1 MAVEILGCIDR
12 NLIEVRLS
20 YAPGTVCVA
29 CASRKREAFWYALD
43 RDFHRFAAVDVRQA
57 RGQVKLNCLVF
68 EAGYVSDCYVG
79 CVGNRVD
86 ANAEVLRDNRCFTIA
101 GFGRGGFERQVDL
114 AVEILRCIDR
124 NLIEIRLSDAPGP
137 VGIACASRKREAF
150 WYALDRDL
158 HRFAAVDV
166 SKACTEVER
175 DSLIFEAGCIGCG
188 QVRCVR
194 DGSHVDFNRCSRC
207 QSASIGHCIAKLG
220 WARVVRVRLEFD
232 LAVIQQLHG
241 TVFCPRDAYDT
252 ERIAVKVGVVAKQLI
267 GVQIQRSIF
276 GHGERVVHG
285 RVGFIDVVD
294 FDLNVTCPRLGSIGA
309 SDLEVDLGC
318 LFEV

>member
-1 MAVEILGCIDR
+1 MAAEILGCIDR

-29 CASRKREAFWYALD
+29 CASRKCEALWYALD
-43 RDFHRFAAVDVRQA
+43 RDLHRFATIDVRQA
-57 RGQVKLNCLVF
+57 RCKVQLDRLVF
-68 EAGYVSDCYVG
+68 EAGYVSDSYVG

-86 ANAEVLRDNRCFTIA
+86 VNAEVLRNNCCFTIA

-114 AVEILRCIDR
+114 AAEILWCIDR
-124 NLIEIRLSDAPGP
+124 NLVQVRLSYAPGT
-137 VGIACASRKREAF
+137 VGVACAGRKREALR
-150 WYALDRDL
+150 YTLDRDL
-158 HRFAAVDV
+158 HRFATIDV

-207 QSASIGHCIAKLG
+207 QSASVGHCIAKLG

-241 TVFCPRDAYDT
+241 TVFCTRDAYDT

-285 RVGFIDVVD
+285 RVGFVNVVD
-294 FDLNVTCPRLGSIGA
+294 FDLNVTCPRFGSIGA